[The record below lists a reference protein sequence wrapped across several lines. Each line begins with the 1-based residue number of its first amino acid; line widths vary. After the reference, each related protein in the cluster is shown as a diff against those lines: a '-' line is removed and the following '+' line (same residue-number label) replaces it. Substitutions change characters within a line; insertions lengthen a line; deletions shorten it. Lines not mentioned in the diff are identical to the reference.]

1 MLGSAPRGPGTSLS
15 LFAHIGRVRHRSAI
29 VHQPVDCLGVAVANV
44 RRAKVATVHDDV
56 TTAGKNV
63 PDDVPGSKYPRVQNC
78 VISPAHQS
86 GMSIV
91 KHDDVCGLPRS
102 KTTSAHRIEA
112 ESLRTAYAGHLEQA
126 TAG

>member
-1 MLGSAPRGPGTSLS
+1 MFAQAGSRSSGPPDVCRRY
-15 LFAHIGRVRHRSAI
+15 FINSAI
-29 VHQPVDCLGVAVANV
+29 LSF
-44 RRAKVATVHDDV
+44 
-56 TTAGKNV
+56 TTAPQMSYPFATGCKLSGRN
-63 PDDVPGSKYPRVQNC
+63 VPGSKYPRVQNC
-78 VISPAHQS
+78 VISPANQS